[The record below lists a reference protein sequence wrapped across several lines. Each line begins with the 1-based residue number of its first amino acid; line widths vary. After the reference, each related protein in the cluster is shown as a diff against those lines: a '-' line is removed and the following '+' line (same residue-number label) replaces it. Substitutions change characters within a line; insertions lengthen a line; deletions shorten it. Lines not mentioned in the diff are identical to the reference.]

1 VFDCVRSLGKPAPV
15 VSKSP
20 IFREGQISGEKSG
33 FLEAIRPQALQ
44 SRGRHS
50 EMLEALDLWRVR
62 VKAVPNPRVT

>member
-1 VFDCVRSLGKPAPV
+1 MFDCVRWLGKPAPV
-15 VSKSP
+15 VSKSS

-50 EMLEALDLWRVR
+50 EMPKALDLWRVK